1 MSEQIQGFVTIVL
14 YINLLYYIPVIK
26 NNVWPSMQYIFPF
39 VLLRRTVTLLTKS
52 PTHSLNIFPHCHTS
66 QLNFV

>member
-1 MSEQIQGFVTIVL
+1 MSEHIQGFITIIL

-26 NNVWPSMQYIFPF
+26 NNVSSIQYVFPLI
-39 VLLRRTVTLLTKS
+39 LLRRTVTLLTKS
-52 PTHSLNIFPHCHTS
+52 PTHSLNTFPHCHTS